1 MTELCSHIDSN
12 PENSN
17 STIQICRTWP
27 FGEMEGGSKM
37 SLSRRDFLIRVGQA
51 GGYGAA
57 FTMMQSLGLLPV
69 MASAAPTVQHPAGSG
84 KGTSVVI
91 LGGGI
96 AGLVSAYE
104 LGKLGYTCTLLEARE
119 RIGGRNWTVR
129 NGTRVEFT
137 NGFTQNC
144 VFGEG
149 LYQNVGPARLPSVH
163 RTMLGYC
170 RELAVPLE
178 VEVNTSRSA
187 YLQASTLDGGKT
199 VQNRQVEYD
208 TRGHVSELLAKSIQR
223 GALDQELSHDDKE
236 QMIEFLKQYG
246 DLSPDL
252 FYKGS
257 SRAGWKVSPGAADT
271 VGVPHD
277 PLDMRALLSAHL
289 WRELMEEDE
298 IDWQATMFQPV
309 GGMDQVPMAFKKK
322 LGSVIRQPA
331 EVIQIRQNESGVKV
345 VYRDGSTGKHETVS
359 ADYCVCALP
368 LTILKTMDTDFS
380 PELKAAIDGCS
391 YDSAYKIA
399 WESRR
404 FWEQECNIYGGLSFL
419 RQPVDTVWYPSDK
432 MFSET
437 GIILGGYGIE
447 NGSEFGSL
455 PSPEAKLAASRNS
468 IELLHPGRSQEL
480 KNPIYVS
487 WGHIPHNLGSWVS
500 GADTGAPP
508 GYEVW
513 IQPQG
518 RIYMAG
524 DHTSH
529 IVGWQEGAAL
539 SAHRALDMI
548 AARVAK
554 G

>member
-1 MTELCSHIDSN
+1 
-12 PENSN
+12 
-17 STIQICRTWP
+17 
-27 FGEMEGGSKM
+27 M
-37 SLSRRDFLIRVGQA
+37 SLSRRDFLMRVGQA
-51 GGYGAA
+51 GGYSAA

-69 MASAAPTVQHPAGSG
+69 MASAAATVEHPAGSG

-119 RIGGRNWTVR
+119 RVGGRNWTVR
-129 NGTRVEFT
+129 NGTKVEFT

-144 VFGEG
+144 IFGEG
-149 LYQNVGPARLPSVH
+149 LYQNFGPARLPSVH

-170 RELAVPLE
+170 RELGVPLE
-178 VEVNTSRSA
+178 VEVNASRSA
-187 YLQASTLDGGKT
+187 YLQASTLEGGKT

-208 TRGHVSELLAKSIQR
+208 TRGHVSELLAKCIQR

-236 QMIEFLKQYG
+236 QMIEFLQQYG
-246 DLSPDL
+246 ALSPDL

-257 SRAGWKVSPGAADT
+257 SRAGWKISPGAGDT

-309 GGMDQVPMAFKKK
+309 GGMDQIPMAFKKK

-331 EVIQIRQNESGVKV
+331 EVVQIRQNESGVKV

-380 PELKAAIDGCS
+380 PELKSAINGCS

-404 FWEQECNIYGGLSFL
+404 FWEQECNIYGGISFL
-419 RQPVDTVWYPSDK
+419 KQPVDTIWYPSAK

-455 PSPEAKLAASRNS
+455 PTPEAKLAASRNS
-468 IELLHPGRSQEL
+468 IELLHPGCSQEL

-487 WGHIPHNLGSWVS
+487 WGHIRYNLGSWVS
-500 GADTGAPP
+500 GADAGAPA

-513 IQPQG
+513 TKPQG
-518 RIYMAG
+518 RIYLAG

-548 AARVAK
+548 ASRVAK
-554 G
+554 T

>member
-1 MTELCSHIDSN
+1 M
-12 PENSN
+12 
-17 STIQICRTWP
+17 
-27 FGEMEGGSKM
+27 G
-37 SLSRRDFLIRVGQA
+37 LSRRDFFLRVGQA

-57 FTMMQSLGLLPV
+57 FTMMQSLGLLPITT
-69 MASAAPTVQHPAGSG
+69 SAAATVELPAGSG

-96 AGLVSAYE
+96 AGLASAYE
-104 LGKLGYTCTLLEARE
+104 LCKLGYTCTLLEARE

-129 NGTRVEFT
+129 KGTKVEFT

-144 VFGEG
+144 VFADG
-149 LYQNVGPARLPSVH
+149 LYQNIGPARLPSVH
-163 RTMLGYC
+163 QTMLGYC
-170 RELAVPLE
+170 KELGVPLE
-178 VEVNTSRSA
+178 VEINTSRSA
-187 YLQASTLDGGKT
+187 YLQADNLDGGKR

-208 TRGHVSELLAKSIQR
+208 TRGHVSELLAKCVQR
-223 GALDQELSHDDKE
+223 GALDQELTSDDKE
-236 QMIEFLKQYG
+236 QMLEFLRQYG

-257 SRAGWKVSPGAADT
+257 ARAGYKVNPGAGDV

-289 WRELMEEDE
+289 WRELTEEDE

-309 GGMDQVPMAFKKK
+309 GGMDQIPMAFKKK
-322 LGSVIRQPA
+322 LGSVIRSRA
-331 EVIQIRQNESGVKV
+331 EVVQIRQNASGVKV
-345 VYRDGSTGKHETVS
+345 VYRDLATGKHETVS
-359 ADYCVCALP
+359 ADYCICAVP
-368 LTILKTMDTDFS
+368 LTVLKTMDTDFS

-404 FWEQECNIYGGLSFL
+404 FWEQEANIYGGISFV
-419 RQPVDTVWYPSDK
+419 RQPVDTVWYPSASL
-432 MFSET
+432 FSET

-447 NGSEFGSL
+447 NGSEFGQL
-455 PSPEAKLAASRNS
+455 PDPEAKLAASRNS
-468 IELLHPGRSQEL
+468 IELLHPGRSKEL

-500 GADTGAPP
+500 GGDSGAPA

-513 IQPQG
+513 TKPQG
-518 RIYMAG
+518 RIYLAG

>member
-1 MTELCSHIDSN
+1 M
-12 PENSN
+12 
-17 STIQICRTWP
+17 
-27 FGEMEGGSKM
+27 G
-37 SLSRRDFLIRVGQA
+37 LSRRDFLMKVGEV

-57 FTMMQSLGLLPV
+57 FTLMQSLGLLPV
-69 MASAAPTVQHPAGSG
+69 MASAASTVEHAGGSG

-119 RIGGRNWTVR
+119 RVGGRNWTVR
-129 NGTRVEFT
+129 NGTRVVFT
-137 NGFTQNC
+137 DGFTQDC
-144 VFGEG
+144 VFGPG

-163 RTMLGYC
+163 QTMLGYC
-170 RELAVPLE
+170 KKLGVSLE

-187 YLQASTLDGGKT
+187 YLQADGLNGGKP

-208 TRGHVSELLAKSIQR
+208 TRGHVSELLAKCVQR
-223 GALDQELSHDDKE
+223 GGLDQELSKEDKE
-236 QMIEFLKQYG
+236 QMVEFLQQYG

-252 FYKGS
+252 FYRGS
-257 SRAGWKVSPGAADT
+257 PRSGWKVSPGAGDT
-271 VGVPHD
+271 VGVPRD

-309 GGMDQVPMAFKKK
+309 GGMDQIPMAFKKQ
-322 LGSVIRQPA
+322 LGSVIRQQA
-331 EVIQIRQNESGVKV
+331 EVVQIRQNATGVKV
-345 VYRDGSTGKHETVS
+345 VYREVATGNHETVS
-359 ADYCVCALP
+359 ADYCICALP

-380 PELKAAIDGCS
+380 PELKAAIAGCS

-399 WESRR
+399 WEARR
-404 FWEQECNIYGGLSFL
+404 FWEQECNIYGGISFL
-419 RQPVDTVWYPSDK
+419 HQPVDTVWYPSAGL
-432 MFSET
+432 FSET

-447 NGSEFGSL
+447 NGSDFGNLSN
-455 PSPEAKLAASRNS
+455 PQAKLAASRQS

-487 WGHIPHNLGSWVS
+487 WGHIPYNLGSWVS
-500 GADTGAPP
+500 GYDKAPV

-513 IQPQG
+513 IKPQG
-518 RIYMAG
+518 RIYLAG

-539 SAHRALDMI
+539 SAHRALNQI
-548 AARVAK
+548 AARVSK
-554 G
+554 T